1 MPEAGTYKLPDDLAE
16 QIFREDIA
24 PERLEAQ
31 ASSNPT
37 VLFVTGQPGAG
48 KSASEVR
55 LRAALQLTDAVGLD
69 ADDLRVYHPDHA
81 LLSRLDDRTASAHT
95 HPDARR
101 WLDMAID
108 TCIQQ
113 RADVVVSATF
123 GDPQSGERQIQRFR
137 EAGYKVEVAAIG
149 VHQTHSELS
158 VVERYQ
164 SAREKRGFGR
174 YVPEDIRDSAYEGL
188 PDTVA
193 HVETGK
199 LADAVYVYDRGGHQ
213 VYANHL
219 VDGEWERPPA
229 AVDMLQRTREQN
241 LLTDA
246 QWFAGTATG
255 LQGSL
260 APDLAQQVER
270 FTRNAVAASRQL
282 GADPGTR
289 QLYEKAAAELAK
301 PHGIDV
307 EQDARESPSAPR
319 EPAHEAE
326 HSGPELED

>member
-16 QIFREDIA
+16 QIFREDIV
-24 PERLEAQ
+24 PERLEAE

-48 KSASEVR
+48 KSKSEQI
-55 LRAALQLTDAVGLD
+55 LRAALHLTDAVGLD
-69 ADDLRVYHPDHA
+69 ADDLRTYHPDYE
-81 LLSRLDDRTASAHT
+81 LLSRLDDRTASSHMHA
-95 HPDARR
+95 DARR

-137 EAGYKVEVAAIG
+137 EAGYNVEVAAIG

-158 VVERYQ
+158 VIKRYQ
-164 SAREKRGFGR
+164 DAREREGFGR
-174 YVPEDIRDSAYEGL
+174 YVPEDVREGAYEGL
-188 PDTVA
+188 SGTVE
-193 HVETGK
+193 HIETGK

-213 VYANHL
+213 AYVNRL
-219 VDGEWERPPA
+219 VDGEWEHPPA
-229 AVDMLQRTREQN
+229 ASEALQRTREEN
-241 LLTDA
+241 LLANA

-260 APDLAQQVER
+260 PPDLTQQVER
-270 FTRNAVAASRQL
+270 FAQNAVAASRQL
-282 GADPGTR
+282 GADPGTQ

-301 PHGIDV
+301 PYGIDV
-307 EQDARESPSAPR
+307 EQDDR
-319 EPAHEAE
+319 EPTREAH
-326 HSGPELED
+326 HSDPELGD